1 MCLVVRAEKE
11 GIRYYVH
18 MSTGNYN
25 AVTGKLYTD
34 FGYLTSDSFIGKD
47 ISDLFNALTGY
58 SRKDHYIKL
67 LVAPRLSGTRFWSVS
82 DVRSTCMKSMETD
95 I

>member
-1 MCLVVRAEKE
+1 MCLIVRIEKE
-11 GIRYYVH
+11 GIKYYVH

-58 SRKDHYIKL
+58 SRKDHYCL
-67 LVAPRLSGTRFWSVS
+67 LYTSYSLNHFFV
-82 DVRSTCMKSMETD
+82 K
-95 I
+95 